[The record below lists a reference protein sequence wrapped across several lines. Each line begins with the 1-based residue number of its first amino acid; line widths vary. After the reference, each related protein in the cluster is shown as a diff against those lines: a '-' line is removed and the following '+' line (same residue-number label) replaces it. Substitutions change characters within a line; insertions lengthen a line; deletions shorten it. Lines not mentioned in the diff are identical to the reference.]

1 MFISHIS
8 SGALISVKNNG
19 KISLSCNNPFKPGR
33 PCNNSRRAVK
43 KKASSRMKVTGG
55 ENPEGNSIEE
65 DHGDVA
71 KGGRCGDVSLI
82 QRQDGGG
89 KERMNTII
97 ISR

>member
-1 MFISHIS
+1 
-8 SGALISVKNNG
+8 
-19 KISLSCNNPFKPGR
+19 
-33 PCNNSRRAVK
+33 
-43 KKASSRMKVTGG
+43 MKVTGG